1 MCSKVGNS
9 PMENIIVIIIR
20 ITPVISTS
28 SNIIIYSISL
38 IITVIKVDIKIRDIS
53 PCKVSP
59 KT

>member
-9 PMENIIVIIIR
+9 PKENIIVIIIR

-38 IITVIKVDIKIRDIS
+38 IITVIKVDIKIKDIS

>member
-9 PMENIIVIIIR
+9 PMENIIIIIIR

-38 IITVIKVDIKIRDIS
+38 IITVIKVDIKIRDII

>member
-9 PMENIIVIIIR
+9 PKENIIVIIIR

>member
-38 IITVIKVDIKIRDIS
+38 IITVIKVDIKIKDIS

>member
-1 MCSKVGNS
+1 MCSKVENS

>member
-38 IITVIKVDIKIRDIS
+38 IITVIKVDIKIKDIS
-53 PCKVSP
+53 PCKVRP

>member
-1 MCSKVGNS
+1 
-9 PMENIIVIIIR
+9 MENIIVIIIR

>member
-9 PMENIIVIIIR
+9 PMENIIVIIIS

>member
-20 ITPVISTS
+20 ITHVISTS